1 MKNFTREEML
11 CIQCQIEAV
20 EHQTYCRNKCMKIM
34 LELSIDEDGF
44 CPLGKIVYDKIKKL
58 NNK

>member
-1 MKNFTREEML
+1 ML

>member
-1 MKNFTREEML
+1 
-11 CIQCQIEAV
+11 
-20 EHQTYCRNKCMKIM
+20 MKIM